1 MSNLTLPDGV
11 ASIEDAAFYGCKGLK
26 SLTLPSS
33 LDMIGMSAF
42 FGCDGLTT
50 LTIPEDVA
58 YFSAVFRKAT
68 GKTPTAFRNR

>member
-1 MSNLTLPDGV
+1 
-11 ASIEDAAFYGCKGLK
+11 
-26 SLTLPSS
+26 
-33 LDMIGMSAF
+33 MIGMSAF